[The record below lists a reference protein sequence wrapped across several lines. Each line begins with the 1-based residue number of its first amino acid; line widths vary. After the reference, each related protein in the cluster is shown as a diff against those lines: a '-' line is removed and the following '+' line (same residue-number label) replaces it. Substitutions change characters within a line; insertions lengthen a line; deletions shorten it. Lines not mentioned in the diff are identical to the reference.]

1 MEVTTRINPPFPGN
15 ASGSDGALNKATA
28 SMDTALNKASTGL
41 HSAVDKMAVAAD
53 DTVRNIKPAIDRVA
67 NMAHQAVNKVADAA
81 GPTADWVRQ
90 QGDSLVATKE
100 KMVADAGQY
109 VSANPW
115 KSVGVSL
122 AAGFIL
128 SRLIFR

>member
-1 MEVTTRINPPFPGN
+1 
-15 ASGSDGALNKATA
+15 
-28 SMDTALNKASTGL
+28 
-41 HSAVDKMAVAAD
+41 MAVAAD
-53 DTVRNIKPAIDRVA
+53 DTVRNIKPVIDRVA

-100 KMVADAGQY
+100 KMVSDAGQY

-128 SRLIFR
+128 SRLIFH

>member
-15 ASGSDGALNKATA
+15 ASGSDGAINKAATNLDGAINKATT
-28 SMDTALNKASTGL
+28 SL
-41 HSAVDKMAVAAD
+41 HGAVDRMAVAAD
-53 DTVRNIKPAIDRVA
+53 DTARNVKPAIDRVA
-67 NMAHQAVNKVADAA
+67 NIAHLAVNKVADAA

-115 KSVGVSL
+115 KAVGVSL